1 MNEGRLTPS
10 CCSKA
15 VGPFSTSFAEMHV
28 DCIFVVAPPT
38 ASLMASWQV
47 ELVLAEAVGEHIHQP
62 SKVGVLPSD
71 AIRPVVLM
79 RAKLF
84 DQRRNHDTYAAAPS
98 RAGRQRSK
106 PGVRTAI
113 YSGAV
118 WPNR

>member
-1 MNEGRLTPS
+1 MNVRPLIREWRP
-10 CCSKA
+10 KA
-15 VGPFSTSFAEMHV
+15 AIPLSTSFAEMHV
-28 DCIFVVAPPT
+28 DCIFVVAPP
-38 ASLMASWQV
+38 ADSLMASRQV
-47 ELVLAEAVGEHIHQP
+47 GLVLAEAVGEHIHQP

-71 AIRPVVLM
+71 AITPVVLM

-84 DQRRNHDTYAAAPS
+84 DQRRNHDAYAAAPS